1 MTAIFAPIRTIEDQL
16 SARTR
21 SGSWIR
27 TRNSAKLSRG
37 TGANPRTTNMT
48 DVNWIG
54 RVAAALKRLDKEFK
68 ENELA
73 YLALTSKAEKQIID
87 RLAFSLHRDYG
98 GDDDVSIAREFTDP
112 RKIQRV
118 DLAIVHDKTPL
129 VLLEAKAMQSYH
141 VNLPNFNYLEKLEQ
155 DKKKLREY
163 APATPPEGL
172 GKAVL
177 LLTTHTSTPP
187 DKKWDGIV
195 KAAGR
200 IRNHRPEC
208 IDELKAKLN
217 KLLPSRFFPISGCGD
232 IPGGCAFDMKVTIH
246 FRLFGPY

>member
-1 MTAIFAPIRTIEDQL
+1 
-16 SARTR
+16 
-21 SGSWIR
+21 
-27 TRNSAKLSRG
+27 
-37 TGANPRTTNMT
+37 MT

-54 RVAAALKRLDKEFK
+54 RVTDALNHLDNEFK

-98 GDDDVSIAREFTDP
+98 GDDDVSIAREFTVS

-118 DLAIVHDKTPL
+118 DLAITHSKIPL
-129 VLLEAKAMQSYH
+129 FLLEAKAMQSYH
-141 VNLPNFNYLEKLEQ
+141 ANLPEESFRYRKKVEH
-155 DKKKLREY
+155 DKKKLQEY
-163 APATPPEGL
+163 APATAPDPLERS
-172 GKAVL
+172 VL

-187 DKKWDGIV
+187 NKKWDGIV
-195 KAAGR
+195 KYAGR
-200 IRNHRPEC
+200 IRKHRPES
-208 IDELKAKLN
+208 IDELKANLN
-217 KLLPSRFFPISGCGD
+217 KLLPSRFFPISGSGD